1 MSEED
6 TKTIK
11 EIYIYI
17 YYIYI
22 LQKMTFDDFV
32 FFQKTMY
39 LQHSIGR
46 KVS

>member
-17 YYIYI
+17 LYIYYK
-22 LQKMTFDDFV
+22 KMTFDDFV